1 MELHTVSLHPKDEEC
16 CLMSRPAQGKSIL
29 SVPHSSKTIKG
40 AGVTRSDVD
49 TYRRGA
55 KVARILLLQLLARW
69 KTDLARSG
77 QGLF

>member
-16 CLMSRPAQGKSIL
+16 CLMSQPALGKCIL
-29 SVPHSSKTIKG
+29 NMSHSSKTIKG
-40 AGVTRSDVD
+40 AGVMHSDVD

-69 KTDLARSG
+69 KMDLAGSG